1 MRYLELVAD
10 RLASAPV
17 AWITSNG
24 RILPLAAGVLV
35 CISAWWLRSGRRL
48 PRVAFIAG
56 GALIPLVVWVTALSA
71 GPPSHLVIRF
81 FSVGEGDAALVTT
94 PAGASILIDG
104 GPDPEQVATKL
115 SALGVKRLDVA
126 IASHPHADHI
136 VGFPG
141 VFARFPVGLL
151 LEPGCPDPSPIYA
164 NLLLAAR
171 EEDIPVRHPRTG
183 DALTVGDV
191 HLEVLS
197 PSRCFTGTESDANND
212 ALVIMIEHGEDR
224 VLFATEPEEPAQ
236 QEMLE
241 AEADLGAEVLKVPHH
256 GAATSLPEFFEAVDA
271 ELAVVSVGPND
282 YGHPVP
288 SVLSDL
294 RSTGAR
300 VLRTDLAGDITVTFD
315 PDGLHV
321 ESAA

>member
-1 MRYLELVAD
+1 
-10 RLASAPV
+10 
-17 AWITSNG
+17 
-24 RILPLAAGVLV
+24 V
-35 CISAWWLRSGRRL
+35 CASAWWLRSGRRL
-48 PRVAFIAG
+48 PRAAVIAG
-56 GALIPLVVWVTALSA
+56 GALVPLFVWATALSA
-71 GPPSHLVIRF
+71 GPPSHLVIHF

-115 SALGVKRLDVA
+115 SALGVKRLDLA

-136 VGFPG
+136 VGFPA

-171 EEDIPVRHPRTG
+171 EEGIPVRHPRTG
-183 DALTVGDV
+183 DALTIGDV
-191 HLEVLS
+191 HLDVLS
-197 PSRCFTGTESDANND
+197 PSRCFTGTESDPNND

-224 VLFATEPEEPAQ
+224 ILFATEPEEPAQ
-236 QEMLE
+236 QEMLD
-241 AEADLGAEVLKVPHH
+241 AEADLRAELLKVPHH
-256 GAATSLPEFFEAVDA
+256 GAATSLPAFFEAVDP

-288 SVLSDL
+288 ATLEEL
-294 RSTGAR
+294 RATGAR

-315 PDGLHV
+315 PGGLLV